1 MKRGHYNHIISPK
14 QPTRNQP
21 HQHTTGL
28 KQPPLQ
34 PQRTTART
42 PAARRSRRPF
52 PAKKRGRS
60 PPSPFC
66 PPPLPFFH
74 SLHATPGGKPPKR
87 ERRRAGRRGFKR
99 EDTGVIL
106 KEGRARE
113 GPTMTSPCGGSG
125 HAAVRGGACRAVGR
139 RDGGTRPARW
149 DHGVCRPCRG
159 KRKDEIAPGEE
170 WLFLGPRC
178 GKTGAGLVYHRDS
191 GGWCVG
197 RGERQE
203 SGEWT
208 R

>member
-74 SLHATPGGKPPKR
+74 SLHATPGGETTKAR
-87 ERRRAGRRGFKR
+87 EEEGRTEGVQTGGHWGDFKGGQGSGGPHHDVAVRWVRARSGTWRSLSRRGSQGRRHASGTLGSRRLPSVQGKEKGR
-99 EDTGVIL
+99 NRPGGRGVVSRPSL
-106 KEGRARE
+106 
-113 GPTMTSPCGGSG
+113 
-125 HAAVRGGACRAVGR
+125 RG
-139 RDGGTRPARW
+139 DGGRIGISSR
-149 DHGVCRPCRG
+149 
-159 KRKDEIAPGEE
+159 
-170 WLFLGPRC
+170 
-178 GKTGAGLVYHRDS
+178 
-191 GGWCVG
+191 
-197 RGERQE
+197 
-203 SGEWT
+203 
-208 R
+208 